1 MTLKLLSLTIAAGL
15 AMSAPV
21 ANAAI
26 YNFTQTGYEEGATIF
41 GSFEA
46 NDLTSNGKI
55 EGSIYSN
62 FSEISAF
69 TVSFSGN
76 SLVSAFTHSLSNLEF
91 LIYNPARSVLG
102 DQGQEVIA
110 TNWFGTT
117 GFFYITGV
125 GTGEQGGYVEN
136 LDTGLWS
143 HSENLVNVTPAA
155 VPVPGAV
162 WLFGS
167 ALAGFIGAARRKKAN

>member
-1 MTLKLLSLTIAAGL
+1 MTLKLLSLLLAAGL
-15 AMSAPV
+15 AMSVSA
-21 ANAAI
+21 ANAAV
-26 YNFTQTGYEEGATIF
+26 YNFTQTGYEEGATIS
-41 GSFEA
+41 GSFVA

-55 EGSIYSN
+55 EGTIYSN
-62 FSEISAF
+62 FNEISAF

-76 SLVSAFTHSLSNLEF
+76 SLVSAFTHTLSDLEF
-91 LIYNPARSVLG
+91 LIYNTSRSVLG

-110 TNWFGTT
+110 PNWFGTT

-125 GTGEQGGYVEN
+125 GTGEQGGYVQN

-143 HSENLVNVTPAA
+143 HTESLVNVTPAA

-167 ALAGFIGAARRKKAN
+167 VLAGFVGAARRKKS